1 MLTPPQH
8 SKPPG
13 TICHRVCFSKVFCMV
28 KQRWSV
34 MEALN
39 PSVMSQ
45 TPPLLTL
52 QVRWTHH
59 APGPSIQH
67 NNRFKLLLNF
77 YYFICL
83 WIKCKEISVTLW
95 MFCFCLVRIWPV
107 TGSAE
112 PGGGWFLYVSL
123 PRRQLPLPGRRRRA
137 LPQSDL
143 LHLPGLM
150 MSAQNQKQNRNR
162 PRDQM
167 QHKWWVTTDNHI
179 TETKEKIFFTLRC
192 K

>member
-67 NNRFKLLLNF
+67 NNKFKLLLNF

-83 WIKCKEISVTLW
+83 WIKCKEISVTLSQNVL
-95 MFCFCLVRIWPV
+95 FLSCQDLTCYRICRARRGV
-107 TGSAE
+107 
-112 PGGGWFLYVSL
+112 VSL
-123 PRRQLPLPGRRRRA
+123 CLLAQTTASSSRQEA
-137 LPQSDL
+137 S
-143 LHLPGLM
+143 
-150 MSAQNQKQNRNR
+150 SAASIRST
-162 PRDQM
+162 PFTWTHD
-167 QHKWWVTTDNHI
+167 VSPEP
-179 TETKEKIFFTLRC
+179 ETKSESSQRSNAA
-192 K
+192 